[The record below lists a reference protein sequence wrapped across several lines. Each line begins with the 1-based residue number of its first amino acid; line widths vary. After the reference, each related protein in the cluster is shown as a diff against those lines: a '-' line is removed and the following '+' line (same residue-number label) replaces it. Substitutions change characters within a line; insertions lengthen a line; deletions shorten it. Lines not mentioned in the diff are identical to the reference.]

1 MRKAGILLG
10 CLLLVC
16 AFICGLGLIGTV
28 MAGLLPSGKVEAY
41 GFPLT
46 EKWQFVADS
55 EIGGAPVFYE
65 GSIAFR
71 TTQRLYV
78 VDAATGALQW
88 STDLPHQSDP
98 APPVVANGIVVVTHP
113 EGITAYDIVSGDKR
127 WQVKESWELTRY
139 SPAAANDEVLVI
151 AELYISVYD
160 IRTGELLWR
169 IINPEWR
176 TSASASVNRR
186 ELYVLLWGEL
196 QAYDVKTGKLL
207 WHDTNSAWRPS
218 FSVLDDDT
226 LYLKSEEG
234 LGAFSI
240 QENETLWLREDI
252 DASRYPVTK
261 QGDRLIIGTHFARP
275 VAVNASTG
283 RTVWEATEAA
293 SDLYQ
298 TPLVMDDIVYI
309 RSLFR
314 NRIYALSL
322 QDGSVIGYLQLGPR
336 HIIAVPSYAYS
347 LGPIRAD
354 SLIVFPVGKV
364 LYAYGE

>member
-10 CLLLVC
+10 CLLFVC
-16 AFICGLGLIGTV
+16 AFICGLGLTGALT
-28 MAGLLPSGKVEAY
+28 AGLLPSGKVEAHE
-41 GFPLT
+41 FPLA
-46 EKWQFVADS
+46 EKWQFVADGK
-55 EIGGAPVFYE
+55 IGGTPVFYQ

-71 TTQRLYV
+71 TSQRLYV
-78 VDAATGALQW
+78 VDAATGTLQW
-88 STDLPHQSDP
+88 STDLPPQSDP
-98 APPVVANGIVVVTHP
+98 APPVIANGIVVVTHP

-127 WQVKESWELTRY
+127 WQIKENWDVARHF
-139 SPAAANDEVLVI
+139 PAAAGEDLVVVVGLNVSI
-151 AELYISVYD
+151 HD
-160 IRTGELLWR
+160 IHNGKQLWR
-169 IINPEWR
+169 IAEPGLHSF
-176 TSASASVNRR
+176 TVASLSDSKLIVI
-186 ELYVLLWGEL
+186 LSG
-196 QAYDVKTGKLL
+196 QIQTYDARTGKRL
-207 WHDTNSAWRPS
+207 WSDTDKVWRPS
-218 FSVLDDDT
+218 YSVLEDNI
-226 LYLKSEEG
+226 LYLSTEEG

-261 QGDRLIIGTHFARP
+261 QGDTLIIGADFARP
-275 VAVNASTG
+275 VAVNALTG

-293 SDLYQ
+293 TDLYQ

-322 QDGSVIGYLQLGPR
+322 QDGSVIGYLQLGTR

-347 LGPIRAD
+347 LGPISAE
-354 SLIVFPVGKV
+354 SLLVFPVGKV